1 MTSAW
6 QTVLIVALS
15 TNAVLGLAY
24 RLYRLTKKGP
34 LADVVGQAILAV
46 VLLGLAA
53 AILEDQA
60 WARWPSLAYALLFAV
75 IVMPIWTLGVL
86 LPMRPRAIDYGFT
99 GVYWATLAV
108 IAVAAIA
115 I

>member
-6 QTVLIVALS
+6 QTVLIAALCI
-15 TNAVLGLAY
+15 NAALGLGY

-34 LADVVGQAILAV
+34 LADVVGQAFLAV

-53 AILEDQA
+53 AIFEDQS

-99 GVYWATLAV
+99 GLYCAMLAV

-115 I
+115 V